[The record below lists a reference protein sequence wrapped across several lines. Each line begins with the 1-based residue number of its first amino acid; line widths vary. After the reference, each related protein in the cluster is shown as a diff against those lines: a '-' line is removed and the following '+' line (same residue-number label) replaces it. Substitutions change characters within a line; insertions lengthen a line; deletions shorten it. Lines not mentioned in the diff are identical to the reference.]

1 LQEQISNLFF
11 GKFTEST
18 VYGGVAMLSE
28 KQKLDALTRLGV
40 DLNQIQDLDILMES
54 ILTEARRFVNA
65 DAGSIYIRDKD
76 RLHFTYTQNDT
87 LQRRLGE
94 GQKLIY
100 STFKIP
106 INGNSIAGF
115 SAESGRPL
123 NLPDVYRIDPTCPYR
138 FDKEFDDTA
147 AYITRSVL
155 TIPLQTAEGDLLGIL
170 QIINAQD
177 ENRNVIPFTSTD
189 EKMMMHFASITAVA
203 LARAQMTRAMLL
215 RMMKMAEMRDP
226 KETGTHVNRV
236 GGYAVE
242 IYEKWARRHQVLQK
256 DIDKNRDMLR
266 MAAMLHD
273 VGKVAISDLILKKP
287 GRLNRDEFKTI
298 KLHTVSGARLF
309 LDRQSDFDAA
319 AAQVALTHHERWDG
333 SGYPGHFDVAADK
346 PIKGFANA
354 DGSARGKRGDE
365 IPIYGQ
371 IVALADVYDALSSQR
386 VYKDA
391 WDESM
396 VLDQIQAGAGHHFN
410 PELVE
415 IFFSCLDVL
424 RSIQKRYPD
433 DSF

>member
-1 LQEQISNLFF
+1 MQEQISNLFF

-203 LARAQMTRAMLL
+203 LARAQMTRALLL
-215 RMMKMAEMRDP
+215 RMMKM
-226 KETGTHVNRV
+226 V
-236 GGYAVE
+236 
-242 IYEKWARRHQVLQK
+242 
-256 DIDKNRDMLR
+256 
-266 MAAMLHD
+266 
-273 VGKVAISDLILKKP
+273 
-287 GRLNRDEFKTI
+287 F
-298 KLHTVSGARLF
+298 
-309 LDRQSDFDAA
+309 
-319 AAQVALTHHERWDG
+319 
-333 SGYPGHFDVAADK
+333 
-346 PIKGFANA
+346 
-354 DGSARGKRGDE
+354 
-365 IPIYGQ
+365 
-371 IVALADVYDALSSQR
+371 
-386 VYKDA
+386 
-391 WDESM
+391 
-396 VLDQIQAGAGHHFN
+396 
-410 PELVE
+410 
-415 IFFSCLDVL
+415 C
-424 RSIQKRYPD
+424 
-433 DSF
+433 